1 MYSRNFRVNKN
12 SILKYFNSRDQGF
25 MIYLKNIW
33 KNNKLFIL
41 FILLMSVFRSAVA
54 DWYTVPTGS
63 MQPTIKEGDR
73 IIVNKMAYDLKF
85 PFSQVTLLKRG
96 EPKRGEIVV
105 FESKAAE
112 NRLIKR
118 LIGLPGDS
126 VEMRNETLYINGNAL
141 SYQITTQNAQQL
153 FATEQVDSISHVI
166 RIDKNKSNQLSN
178 FSPITVPADHY
189 LVLGDN
195 RRNSA
200 DSRVYGFVPRHELK
214 GKATTIAFSFDYD
227 NYYIPR
233 ENRFL
238 KDIYSI

>member
-1 MYSRNFRVNKN
+1 MTFLQK
-12 SILKYFNSRDQGF
+12 
-25 MIYLKNIW
+25 IW
-33 KNNKLFIL
+33 LNNKLFIL

-73 IIVNKMAYDLKF
+73 IIVNKMAYDLKL
-85 PFSQVTLLKRG
+85 PFSQLALLTTGDPERG
-96 EPKRGEIVV
+96 DIVV
-105 FESKAAE
+105 FESKAAD

-118 LIGLPGDS
+118 MIGLPGD
-126 VEMRNETLYINGNAL
+126 VIAMKNETLYINGTAL
-141 SYQITTQNAQQL
+141 HHQITKQNSQQL
-153 FATEQVDSISHVI
+153 FTTEVVGSISYTIKV
-166 RIDKNKSNQLSN
+166 DKNRSNQLSN
-178 FSPITVPADHY
+178 FGPIKVPKNHY

-214 GKATTIAFSFDYD
+214 GKATTVAFSFNYD
-227 NYYIPR
+227 NFYLPR
-233 ENRFL
+233 ENRFF

>member
-1 MYSRNFRVNKN
+1 
-12 SILKYFNSRDQGF
+12 
-25 MIYLKNIW
+25 MIYLKKFW
-33 KNNKLFIL
+33 KNNKMLFA

-73 IIVNKMAYDLKF
+73 IIVNKMAYDLKL
-85 PFSQVTLLKRG
+85 PFSQLSLLTTG

-118 LIGLPGDS
+118 MIGLPGDTIA
-126 VEMRNETLYINGNAL
+126 MKDETLYINGKAL
-141 SYQITTQNAQQL
+141 EYKIKEKNAQQL
-153 FATEQVDSISHVI
+153 FAIEQVDSISHVV
-166 RIDKNKSNQLSN
+166 RIDKSRSNELSN
-178 FSPITVPADHY
+178 FSPITVPAGHY

-214 GKATTIAFSFDYD
+214 GKATTIAFSVNYD

-233 ENRFL
+233 ENRFF
-238 KDIYSI
+238 KDIYAI

>member
-1 MYSRNFRVNKN
+1 MLF
-12 SILKYFNSRDQGF
+12 LK
-25 MIYLKNIW
+25 KIW
-33 KNNKLFIL
+33 KGNKLFIL

-73 IIVNKMAYDLKF
+73 IIVNKMAYDVKF
-85 PFSQVTLLKRG
+85 PFTQLSLFKVA

-105 FESKAAE
+105 FESKAAD

-118 LIGLPGDS
+118 MIGLPGD
-126 VEMRNETLYINGNAL
+126 VIEMRDEALYINGKAL
-141 SYQITTQNAQQL
+141 TYQITMQNAQQL
-153 FATEQVDSISHVI
+153 FTTEQIDNISHHV
-166 RIDKNKSNQLSN
+166 RIDKERSNQLSS
-178 FSPITVPADHY
+178 FKPVTVPEGQY

-195 RRNSA
+195 RRNSS
-200 DSRVYGFVPRHELK
+200 DSRVYGFVPHHELK
-214 GKATTIAFSFDYD
+214 GKATTIAFSFNYD

-233 ENRFL
+233 ENRFF

>member
-1 MYSRNFRVNKN
+1 
-12 SILKYFNSRDQGF
+12 
-25 MIYLKNIW
+25 MIYLKKFW
-33 KNNKLFIL
+33 KNNKIFFL

-73 IIVNKMAYDLKF
+73 IIVNKMAYDLRL
-85 PFSQVTLLKRG
+85 PFSQLSLLTTG

-105 FESKAAE
+105 FESKAAD

-118 LIGLPGDS
+118 MIGLPGDTIA
-126 VEMRNETLYINGNAL
+126 MKDETLYINGEAL
-141 SYQITTQNAQQL
+141 KYKITEINSQQL
-153 FATEQVDSISHVI
+153 FSIEQIDSISHIV
-166 RIDKNKSNQLSN
+166 RIDKNRSDQLSN
-178 FSPITVPADHY
+178 FAPVTVPTGYY

-214 GKATTIAFSFDYD
+214 GKATTIAFSFNYD
-227 NYYIPR
+227 NHYIPR
-233 ENRFL
+233 ENRFF

>member
-1 MYSRNFRVNKN
+1 MSFLNK
-12 SILKYFNSRDQGF
+12 LWQT
-25 MIYLKNIW
+25 
-33 KNNKLFIL
+33 NKLFIV

-73 IIVNKMAYDLKF
+73 IVVNKMAYDVKL
-85 PFSQVTLLKRG
+85 PFSQVSLLKIG
-96 EPKRGEIVV
+96 EPQRGEIVV
-105 FESKAAE
+105 FESKAAD

-118 LIGLPGDS
+118 MIGLPGD
-126 VEMRNETLYINGNAL
+126 VIAMENETLFINGLPVN
-141 SYQITTQNAQQL
+141 YQITQQNAQQL
-153 FATEQVDSISHVI
+153 FATEQVDLITHTI
-166 RIDKNKSNQLSN
+166 RIDKSKSNQLSS
-178 FSPITVPADHY
+178 FGPVTVPKGHY

-214 GKATTIAFSFDYD
+214 GKATAIAFSLNYD

-233 ENRFL
+233 ENRFF
-238 KDIYSI
+238 KDIYTL

>member
-1 MYSRNFRVNKN
+1 MS
-12 SILKYFNSRDQGF
+12 F
-25 MIYLKNIW
+25 MQKLW
-33 KNNKLFIL
+33 ANNKLFVL

-73 IIVNKMAYDLKF
+73 IIVNKMAYDLKM
-85 PFSQVTLLKRG
+85 PFSQLSLHTTG
-96 EPKRGEIVV
+96 EPKRGDIVV

-118 LIGLPGDS
+118 MIGLPGD
-126 VEMRNETLYINGNAL
+126 VIAMKDETLYINGKPV
-141 SYQITTQNAQQL
+141 SFKVTKQNSQQL
-153 FATEQVDSISHVI
+153 FATETFGFVTHVI
-166 RIDKNKSNQLSN
+166 KIDKNRSKQLSS
-178 FSPITVPADHY
+178 FGPIVVPDNQY

-214 GKATTIAFSFDYD
+214 GKATTIAFSLDYD
-227 NYYIPR
+227 NHYIPR
-233 ENRFL
+233 KNRFF
-238 KDIYSI
+238 KNIYSI

>member
-1 MYSRNFRVNKN
+1 MLMTS
-12 SILKYFNSRDQGF
+12 LKK
-25 MIYLKNIW
+25 LW
-33 KNNKLFIL
+33 LNNKLFIL

-73 IIVNKMAYDLKF
+73 VVVNKMAYDLKL
-85 PFSQVTLLKRG
+85 PFSQVSLLTTG

-105 FESKAAE
+105 FESKAAD

-118 LIGLPGDS
+118 MIGLPGD
-126 VEMRNETLYINGNAL
+126 VIEMKDETLYINGARLNH
-141 SYQITTQNAQQL
+141 QITQQNAQQL
-153 FATEQVDSISHVI
+153 FATEQIDAITHTI
-166 RIDKNKSNQLSN
+166 RIDKDKSNQLSN
-178 FSPITVPADHY
+178 FSPIKVPAGHY

-200 DSRVYGFVPRHELK
+200 DSRVYGFIPRHELL
-214 GKATTIAFSFDYD
+214 GKATSIAFSVNYD
-227 NYYIPR
+227 NYYLPR

-238 KDIYSI
+238 KDIYAI

>member
-1 MYSRNFRVNKN
+1 MTS
-12 SILKYFNSRDQGF
+12 LKKLWR
-25 MIYLKNIW
+25 
-33 KNNKLFIL
+33 NNKLFIL

-73 IIVNKMAYDLKF
+73 VVVNKMAYDLKF
-85 PFSQVTLLKRG
+85 PFSQVSLLTTG

-105 FESKAAE
+105 FDSKAAD

-118 LIGLPGDS
+118 MIGLPGDII
-126 VEMRNETLYINGNAL
+126 EMKDETLYINGARLNH
-141 SYQITTQNAQQL
+141 QITQQNSQQL
-153 FATEQVDSISHVI
+153 FATEQVDAITHTI
-166 RIDKNKSNQLSN
+166 RIDKDKSNQLSN
-178 FSPITVPADHY
+178 FSPIKVPAGHY

-200 DSRVYGFVPRHELK
+200 DSRVYGFIPRHELL
-214 GKATTIAFSFDYD
+214 GKATSIAFSVNYD
-227 NYYIPR
+227 NYYLPR

-238 KDIYSI
+238 KDIYAI